1 MKRKLCILAASIT
14 AAISLVSAAACKPSG
29 PKEVDAQDNLI
40 CREYNLLMS
49 SLQGAYVNFRYEGCT
64 IEITMREDNG
74 WLYLDQ
80 FQDEYCLDWD
90 RLTTRY
96 PNDYFV
102 DKNAYLDDMPI
113 HFKDKSEMEWSLL
126 GKYPTEEGETIENYI
141 TSIAERD
148 GHITGY
154 AVVYLIADRV
164 FSTPE
169 VIVNKS
175 FPMIRGEYQ
184 EIDRAWLDERIET
197 IISEHE
203 NKN

>member
-14 AAISLVSAAACKPSG
+14 AAISLFSAAACKPSG

-40 CREYNLLMS
+40 CREYYAAMG

-80 FQDEYCLDWD
+80 FQDEYCLDWA

-102 DKNAYLDDMPI
+102 DKNAYLSDMPI
-113 HFKDKSEMEWSLL
+113 HFKDKAVMEWSLW
-126 GKYPTEEGETIENYI
+126 GKYPTEEGETLENYI
-141 TSIAERD
+141 TAIAERD
-148 GHITGY
+148 GYITGY
-154 AVVYLIADRV
+154 AVVYLVTDWF

-184 EIDRAWLDERIET
+184 EIDRAWFDERIET